1 MKQLFVL
8 AILGIALFSC
18 QGNSS
23 RDREI
28 PESERPEITVAPEN
42 LSSISFDVEGMTCT
56 GCEST
61 VVRSVKS
68 MNGVVEANA
77 SHETGK
83 ATVQFDKTLIDMQAL
98 EAAIESRG
106 YKVKGYSPVE

>member
-1 MKQLFVL
+1 MKLLFVFT
-8 AILGIALFSC
+8 ILGLTLFSC
-18 QGNSS
+18 QGISD

-28 PESERPEITVAPEN
+28 PVSERQEITVAPEN
-42 LSSISFDVEGMTCT
+42 MSSISFDVEGMTCT

-68 MNGVVEANA
+68 IDGVVEAKA
-77 SHETGK
+77 SHESGK
-83 ATVQFDKTLIDMQAL
+83 ASVQFDKTLTDVQKL